1 MYGCTTIRVVVVR
14 LKGVV
19 SRLSRPADCSRQSCW
34 LGSAGLL
41 SLVAIFEKQSPSTQE
56 AVSLNSRSSL
66 LKLKETFPWT
76 QRNVSFCLFNHILS
90 LIQTSEYA
98 YSIIIFCLFK
108 HLNTPVELSPSS
120 GRAGSFIELTF
131 LARDEDAALGRG
143 LIYLLAI
150 EIIDNL
156 FLILLMQG
164 RRGDESC
171 VGNNVEVDEFLG
183 KNSYCSVPFC
193 YKIRSF

>member
-1 MYGCTTIRVVVVR
+1 MNPKKR
-14 LKGVV
+14 
-19 SRLSRPADCSRQSCW
+19 
-34 LGSAGLL
+34 LL
-41 SLVAIFEKQSPSTQE
+41 SLIQSYPFAYSII
-56 AVSLNSRSSL
+56 
-66 LKLKETFPWT
+66 
-76 QRNVSFCLFNHILS
+76 SFRLFNHILS

-108 HLNTPVELSPSS
+108 HLNTPAELSSS
-120 GRAGSFIELTF
+120 PGRAGCFVELTF
-131 LARDEDAALGRG
+131 LAGDEDAALNRG

-156 FLILLMQG
+156 FLILLIQG

-171 VGNNVEVDEFLG
+171 AGNNVEADEFLG

-193 YKIRSF
+193 YKIRSFSLFLIHH